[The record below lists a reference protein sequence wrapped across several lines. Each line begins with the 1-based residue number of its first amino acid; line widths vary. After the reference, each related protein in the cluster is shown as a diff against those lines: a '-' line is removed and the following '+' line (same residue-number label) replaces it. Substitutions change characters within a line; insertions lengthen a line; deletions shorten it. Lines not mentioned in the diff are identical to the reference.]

1 MKIKKLIKYYLL
13 GESIKEIELN
23 RILDKINSKKKLSD
37 KEISF
42 LNLYQDTREEDMK
55 DFMFLSKN
63 STYSRIKD
71 LLDKNKKVI
80 CDLHDRDGKIGL
92 RIINVEND
100 FEDDECVLFLKG
112 DETFTL
118 EDKYLYNLI
127 YNTKKDEYSL
137 QEQDEYF
144 EKIEDDND

>member
-13 GESIKEIELN
+13 GESVKEIELN

-37 KEISF
+37 KEINF
-42 LNLYQDTREEDMK
+42 LNLYQETRDEDMK

-63 STYSRIKD
+63 STYCKIQD
-71 LLDKNKKVI
+71 LLEKNKKVI

-92 RIINVEND
+92 VIIKLEND
-100 FEDDECVLFLKG
+100 FEEEECTLILKG
-112 DETFTL
+112 EEKFTL